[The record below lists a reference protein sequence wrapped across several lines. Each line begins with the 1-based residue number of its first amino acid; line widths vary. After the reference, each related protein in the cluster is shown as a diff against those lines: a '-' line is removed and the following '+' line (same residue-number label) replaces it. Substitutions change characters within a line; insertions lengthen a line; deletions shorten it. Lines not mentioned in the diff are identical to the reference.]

1 MNKGSKSSRIFESF
15 RDVLR
20 LRFAARNDSIVLI
33 VPQSDVRSTR
43 S

>member
-15 RDVLR
+15 HDVLR

-33 VPQSDVRSTR
+33 ATQSDVRSTR